1 MRFPKIEIRLAPS
14 GSNRTALG
22 SDDVVDIGNQR
33 GRLINHHSPL
43 LKINLLGRFGDMLV
57 GFHHSATR

>member
-1 MRFPKIEIRLAPS
+1 
-14 GSNRTALG
+14 
-22 SDDVVDIGNQR
+22 V
-33 GRLINHHSPL
+33 RLINHHSPL